1 MTVSSWKWHKGHIRF
16 DQGSLGEIKLMVNFF
31 LDDLKIWTAWK
42 SSNVFIWSTSNLV
55 LYPQLIFLYWDTVK
69 KPPPSQISFVSAVR
83 HSMFFFICI
92 EFNIK
97 KGNKMDYLLISTH
110 LIGFRTST
118 LLKCSK
124 SIISFTVN
132 DNVWQI
138 RSWLSIPLSIKKFNI
153 LYIFLTMNNGEFHYN
168 FPSHLYFMAMI
179 KMSLSWN
186 WMTIRLL
193 QIIWNLSVVTC
204 IQCQYWNSYKHQ
216 IIAE

>member
-118 LLKCSK
+118 LLKCSSLLYLSLLMIMFDK
-124 SIISFTVN
+124 LDHDYPSHCRLKNSIY
-132 DNVWQI
+132 
-138 RSWLSIPLSIKKFNI
+138 
-153 LYIFLTMNNGEFHYN
+153 YIF
-168 FPSHLYFMAMI
+168 
-179 KMSLSWN
+179 SWR
-186 WMTIRLL
+186 WITVSFITIFLL
-193 QIIWNLSVVTC
+193 IC
-204 IQCQYWNSYKHQ
+204 ILWPW
-216 IIAE
+216 